1 MGYFKGAI
9 KVYPLP
15 DDGSPDPPKVLSNIP
30 SSKPV
35 KVVVRIYI
43 IKVSQS
49 LIAIS
54 LCIYIA
60 GRVSYRILSL
70 GGGDVIHHH

>member
-15 DDGSPDPPKVLSNIP
+15 DDGTPDPPKVLSNIP

-49 LIAIS
+49 NSKIILYITLIP
-54 LCIYIA
+54 YIA
-60 GRVSYRILSL
+60 GIYF
-70 GGGDVIHHH
+70 DA

>member
-49 LIAIS
+49 NCKIILYIILIP
-54 LCIYIA
+54 YIA
-60 GRVSYRILSL
+60 GIYF
-70 GGGDVIHHH
+70 DA

>member
-54 LCIYIA
+54 LCIPVYILMHEIF
-60 GRVSYRILSL
+60 RVLNI
-70 GGGDVIHHH
+70 